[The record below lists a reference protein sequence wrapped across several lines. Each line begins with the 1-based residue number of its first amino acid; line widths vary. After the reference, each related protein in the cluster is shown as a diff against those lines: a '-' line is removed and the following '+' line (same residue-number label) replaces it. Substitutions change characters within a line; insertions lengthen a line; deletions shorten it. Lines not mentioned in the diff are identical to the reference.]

1 MRRNRIR
8 LSFGKVGGAL
18 LLPAATRAGET
29 KSNPSW
35 EKMKTLVGD
44 WQGTAGE

>member
-1 MRRNRIR
+1 MTRNRIR
-8 LSFGKVGGAL
+8 LSFGMLAGAL
-18 LLPAATRAGET
+18 LPVATRAGET